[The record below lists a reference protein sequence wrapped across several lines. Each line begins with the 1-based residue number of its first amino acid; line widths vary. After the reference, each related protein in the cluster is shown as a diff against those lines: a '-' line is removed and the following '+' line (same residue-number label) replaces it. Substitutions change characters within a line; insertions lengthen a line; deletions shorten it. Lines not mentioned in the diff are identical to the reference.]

1 MNYLKYFKNLFW
13 GRMSSVS
20 PINTPPPESDDFC
33 QGFLTFS
40 SIDNFQIVLAEL
52 GNKGNIIEEIE
63 ELKQILEELENKDL
77 NEILKNQGYCESIKR
92 LFEEY
97 ATNKKYSSYEF
108 KACDAIQ
115 KVREIHEKWP
125 GGKREQAYI
134 DFGKKYSEY
143 KGDKEIFKLLAKS
156 LTFSSLKSTLVHLLD
171 KSKTPEVELGLF
183 LPAIEAAAKELGSF
197 SN

>member
-1 MNYLKYFKNLFW
+1 MFW

-20 PINTPPPESDDFC
+20 PTNASPSQSNEFDSDFC
-33 QGFLTFS
+33 FLEFS
-40 SIDNFQIVLAEL
+40 LIDEFQRILAEL
-52 GNKGNIIEEIE
+52 DNKGNIE
-63 ELKQILEELENKDL
+63 ELKQILDKLENKDL